1 MPRKDIE
8 NKNLFHMDDNNS
20 SKMHTFSQ
28 LIGMLGDPS
37 LTDEGIE
44 VVLCTLESE
53 SNNLKL
59 IEDLKNDG
67 KIVLGIG
74 ILPFLASGENVIRD
88 SLERAM
94 QLQQIADG
102 SLLLNKEALLSK
114 SLSFDEVE
122 AEVETVVF
130 NIEDGL
136 RDILWEGSM
145 SIEAST
151 VRDALKDCGTF
162 CVARGNGTGSDRI
175 EMAIQN
181 ALNQVLE
188 QGFDIRSSRRLI
200 IKVLVSMQQEGE
212 IEKLQQFISTL
223 PKHIDVIWGVSEYE
237 LDENELEI
245 VLLATG
251 VEGVF

>member
-1 MPRKDIE
+1 MISPVVG
-8 NKNLFHMDDNNS
+8 S
-20 SKMHTFSQ
+20 SAT
-28 LIGMLGDPS
+28 
-37 LTDEGIE
+37 E
-44 VVLCTLESE
+44 
-53 SNNLKL
+53 
-59 IEDLKNDG
+59 
-67 KIVLGIG
+67 
-74 ILPFLASGENVIRD
+74 
-88 SLERAM
+88 
-94 QLQQIADG
+94 
-102 SLLLNKEALLSK
+102 
-114 SLSFDEVE
+114 LSFDEVE

-145 SIEAST
+145 PIEAST

-162 CVARGNGTGSDRI
+162 CVARGNGCGPDRI

-200 IKVLVSMQQEGE
+200 IKVLVSKQQDGE

-223 PKHIDVIWGVSEYE
+223 PKHMDVIWGVSKYE

-251 VEGVF
+251 VEGGF

>member
-1 MPRKDIE
+1 MIIQ
-8 NKNLFHMDDNNS
+8 
-20 SKMHTFSQ
+20 SK
-28 LIGMLGDPS
+28 
-37 LTDEGIE
+37 
-44 VVLCTLESE
+44 
-53 SNNLKL
+53 NLKL
-59 IEDLKNDG
+59 IEELKNDG

-74 ILPFLASGENVIRD
+74 VLPFLASGENVIRD

-102 SLLLNKEALLSK
+102 SLLLNKESLLSK

-145 SIEAST
+145 PIEAST

-162 CVARGNGTGSDRI
+162 CVARGNGCGPDRI

-200 IKVLVSMQQEGE
+200 IKVLVSKQQDGE

-223 PKHIDVIWGVSEYE
+223 PKHMDVIWGVSKYE